1 MINLAYKD
9 IKYSFGKFIITAI
22 GVGMLLG
29 IVMIMIGVY
38 RGMIIDAKVL
48 IDDIAADVWVVQKDT
63 LGPFAEASRMHEDLK
78 NTLRVI
84 DGVDQTAAL
93 TFQSLQIF
101 NKNNEPVRVF
111 AVGYDPFG
119 RIDPI
124 SEARLIQGRG
134 LRQDHYEIVV
144 TDKTGFQLGER
155 LHLGRDIYTVVGITH
170 GTVSSG
176 GDLLVYLSLKDAQQ
190 LQFLSANPQIRNDR
204 ARGVKSVNSH
214 IVNTVVATVK
224 PGHDPAEV
232 VRHIERWKHLSAYTN
247 EREKEILTDNLIK
260 MASKQI
266 GMFTAILILVS
277 IVIISMIIYN
287 MTVDKI
293 KEISIMKLIG
303 IPNKVIITMIVK
315 ETVLL
320 GVLAF
325 LAGNTFAH
333 VIYTRF
339 PKRVVLERDD
349 ALMLFLVILL
359 ASLLASLIGV
369 HKAVKADP
377 TAAIGG

>member
-9 IKYSFGKFIITAI
+9 IKYAFGKFIITAI

-29 IVMIMIGVY
+29 IVLIMIGVY
-38 RGMIIDAKVL
+38 RGMIIDAQVL
-48 IDDIAADVWVVQKDT
+48 ISDIDADIWVVQKDT

-84 DGVDQTAAL
+84 DGVDRTAAL

-101 NKNNEPVRVF
+101 NRKKRAVRVF

-119 RIDPI
+119 KITPIDPK
-124 SEARLIQGRG
+124 RLIKGRK
-134 LRQDHYEIVV
+134 LNRDHFEIVV
-144 TDKTGFQLGER
+144 TDKTGFKLGET
-155 LHLGRDIYTVVGITH
+155 LHLGRDNYKVVGITH

-190 LQFLSANPQIRNDR
+190 LQFLSANAQIRNDR
-204 ARGVKSVNSH
+204 VRGAGSVNAH

-224 PGHDPAEV
+224 PGHDPQAIAGE
-232 VRHIERWKHLSAYTN
+232 IERWKHSSAYTN
-247 EREKEILTDNLIK
+247 ERETEILTENLIK

-266 GMFTAILILVS
+266 GMFTTILILVS

-287 MTVDKI
+287 MTMDKI

-303 IPNKVIITMIVK
+303 IPNKVIIAMIVK

-325 LAGNTFAH
+325 VSGNIFAH
-333 VIYTRF
+333 LIYSKF
-339 PKRVVLERDD
+339 PKRVVLEQSD
-349 ALMLFLVILL
+349 ASMIFIVILV

>member
-9 IKYSFGKFIITAI
+9 IKYAFGKFIITAI

-29 IVMIMIGVY
+29 IVLIMIGVY

-48 IDDIAADVWVVQKDT
+48 IDDIGADIWVVQKDT
-63 LGPFAEASRMHEDLK
+63 LGPFAEASRIHEDLK
-78 NTLRVI
+78 DTLRVVNGI
-84 DGVDQTAAL
+84 DQTAAL
-93 TFQSLQIF
+93 TFQSLQISRQGQ
-101 NKNNEPVRVF
+101 KPVRVF

-119 RIDPI
+119 KINPIDT
-124 SEARLIQGRG
+124 ERLVEGRP
-134 LRQDHYEIVV
+134 LRKDHFEIVV
-144 TDKTGFQLGER
+144 TDKTGFKIGEK
-155 LHLGRDIYTVVGITH
+155 LPLGRDNYRVVGITH

-176 GDLLVYLSLKDAQQ
+176 GDILVYLSLKDARK

-224 PGHDPAEV
+224 PGYDPEEIV
-232 VRHIERWKHLSAYTN
+232 NDIKRWKHLEAFSN
-247 EREKEILTDNLIK
+247 DREQEILTENLIK

-293 KEISIMKLIG
+293 KEISHYQDDY
-303 IPNKVIITMIVK
+303 
-315 ETVLL
+315 
-320 GVLAF
+320 
-325 LAGNTFAH
+325 AG
-333 VIYTRF
+333 
-339 PKRVVLERDD
+339 D
-349 ALMLFLVILL
+349 
-359 ASLLASLIGV
+359 
-369 HKAVKADP
+369 
-377 TAAIGG
+377 TAAGCPGICCR

>member
-9 IKYSFGKFIITAI
+9 IRYAFGKFIITAI

-48 IDDIAADVWVVQKDT
+48 IDDISADVWIVQKDT

-78 NTLRVI
+78 NTLRVV

-101 NKNNEPVRVF
+101 NKKQKAVRVF

-119 RIDPI
+119 RINPI
-124 SEARLIQGRG
+124 NDKRLIHGRV
-134 LRQDHYEIVV
+134 LQRDHYEIVV
-144 TDKTGFQLGER
+144 TDKTGFGLGER
-155 LHLGRDIYTVVGITH
+155 VHLGRDNYTVVGITH

-176 GDLLVYLSLKDAQQ
+176 GDLIVYLSLKDARQ

-204 ARGVKSVNSH
+204 ARGATTVNAH
-214 IVNTVVATVK
+214 IINAVVATIK
-224 PGHDPAEV
+224 PGYTPGGIVREV
-232 VRHIERWKHLSAYTN
+232 ERWKHLSAYTN
-247 EREKEILTDNLIK
+247 EKEKAILTENLIK

-287 MTVDKI
+287 MTMDKI

-303 IPNKVIITMIVK
+303 IPNRTIIKMIMQ
-315 ETVLL
+315 ETLLL

-325 LAGNTFAH
+325 VAGNIFSH
-333 VIYTRF
+333 IIYSNF
-339 PKRVVLERDD
+339 PKRVVLERPD
-349 ALMLFLVILL
+349 ALMLFIIILI
-359 ASLLASLIGV
+359 ASFLASLIGV
-369 HKAVKADP
+369 RKAVKADP
-377 TAAIGG
+377 TEAIGG